1 MKVYKIVENRNIF
14 FAVSIIII
22 LAGLLSAII
31 FGLNLGIDFA
41 GGTIMQINIG
51 KPYTSQ
57 DIYDTLA
64 KLNIKP
70 DSIQQAGDN
79 KEQVIIKL
87 KSDISDELRR
97 NIFEAFKQK
106 YNLKDE
112 DLLSVQKV
120 GPSIGKELKMQALL
134 GAAIASIG
142 ILLYVAWRFEYK
154 LGVSAIIALI
164 HDLLI
169 TFSVY
174 AIFRIPINST
184 FVAAMLT
191 VLGYSIN
198 DTIVIFDRIRENLK
212 LNKKMDI
219 AELINLS
226 ITQTMA
232 RSINTVLTV
241 IIALVA
247 LHIFGSES
255 IREFTLPLL
264 VGIVSGAYS
273 SIFIASPIWYIWVRN
288 KKNKKG
294 SIKTA

>member
-1 MKVYKIVENRNIF
+1 MRVYKIVERRNIF
-14 FAVSIIII
+14 FAISLLII
-22 LAGLLSAII
+22 LAGLVSSMI

-41 GGTIMQINIG
+41 GGTLMQINIG

-57 DIYDTLA
+57 EIYDTLA

-120 GPSIGKELKMQALL
+120 GPSIGRELKMQALL
-134 GAAIASIG
+134 GAAIASLG
-142 ILLYVAWRFEYK
+142 ILAYVAWRFEYK
-154 LGVSAIIALI
+154 LAVSAIIALI

-174 AIFRIPINST
+174 ALFKIPINST

-226 ITQTMA
+226 ITQTMT

-255 IREFTLPLL
+255 IRDFTLPLL

-288 KKNKKG
+288 NRGKKG
-294 SIKTA
+294 FIKTA